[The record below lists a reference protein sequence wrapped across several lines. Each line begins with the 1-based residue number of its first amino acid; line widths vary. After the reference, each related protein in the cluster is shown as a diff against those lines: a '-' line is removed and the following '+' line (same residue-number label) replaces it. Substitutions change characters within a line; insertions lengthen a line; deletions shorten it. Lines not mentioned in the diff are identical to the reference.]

1 MTTIDGPRIIPR
13 DLDDPRDAAI
23 VALVREL
30 DRMLAPHDCGNTA
43 GYAMWRDRMAGA
55 LDVHE
60 LELAGRHIDRKHDGP
75 VERVAYP
82 GGPVIAT

>member
-1 MTTIDGPRIIPR
+1 MNDGPRIIPR
-13 DLDDPRDAAI
+13 PIEDGHMTATREIAG
-23 VALVREL
+23 LVREL

-43 GYAMWRDRMAGA
+43 GYSMWRDRMAGA

-60 LELAGRHIDRKHDGP
+60 LELAGRHII
-75 VERVAYP
+75 EP